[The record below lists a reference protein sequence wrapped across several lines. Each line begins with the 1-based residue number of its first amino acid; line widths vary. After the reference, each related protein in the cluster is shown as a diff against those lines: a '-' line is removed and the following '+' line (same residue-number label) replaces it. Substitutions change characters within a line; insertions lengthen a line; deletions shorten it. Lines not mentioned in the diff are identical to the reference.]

1 MKQLDGRIAVVTGA
15 GSGIGR
21 ATAIALARRGCDLA
35 LADIDPSGAEETRR
49 LVEEAG
55 RTASIDRVDV
65 SDRDQVLGFADAVRE
80 RWGACHI
87 VVNNAGVTSAGRF
100 EGERL
105 DDIEWLVGIN
115 VFGVVHGSHAFL
127 PLLREADEGHI
138 VNLSSMVALAG
149 LPQNAV
155 YSLSKGAVRAFTEGL
170 RAELVGS
177 GIGVTA
183 VFPGAIHTNI
193 TNVARGP
200 EAERLAKL
208 GRNRLAPYVMR
219 PPEAVAK
226 KIVAAIEKDKART
239 LVGPDARFLDL
250 AARLVPGRTGLIGRA
265 VNRVTR

>member
-1 MKQLDGRIAVVTGA
+1 MKELNGRVAVVTGA

-35 LADIDPSGAEETRR
+35 LSDIDLGGLEETRR
-49 LVEEAG
+49 LVEAAG
-55 RTASIDRVDV
+55 AKATIERVDV
-65 SDRDQVLGFADAVRE
+65 SDRSQVLDFAESVRAQHG
-80 RWGACHI
+80 RCHI

-100 EGERL
+100 EGESL

-127 PLLREADEGHI
+127 PLLREAGEGHI
-138 VNLSSMVALAG
+138 VNLASMVALAG

-208 GRNRLAPYVMR
+208 GRSRLAPYVMR

-239 LVGPDARFLDL
+239 LVGPDARMLDL
-250 AARLVPGRTGLIGRA
+250 AARLVPGRTGLVGRA
-265 VNRVTR
+265 VDRATR

>member
-1 MKQLDGRIAVVTGA
+1 MKELNGRVAVVTGA

-21 ATAIALARRGCDLA
+21 ATAIALARRGCGLA
-35 LADIDPSGAEETRR
+35 LSDIALGGLEETQR
-49 LVEEAG
+49 LVEAEGAKA
-55 RTASIDRVDV
+55 TIDRVDV
-65 SDRDQVLGFADAVRE
+65 SDRAQILDFAESVRE
-80 RWGACHI
+80 RHGRCNI

-100 EGERL
+100 EGESL

-138 VNLSSMVALAG
+138 VNLASMVALAG

-208 GRNRLAPYVMR
+208 GRSRLAPYVMR

-226 KIVAAIEKDKART
+226 KIVAAIEKNKART
-239 LVGPDARFLDL
+239 LVGSDARLLDL
-250 AARLVPGRTGLIGRA
+250 AARLAPGRTGLVGRA
-265 VNRVTR
+265 VNRATK

>member
-1 MKQLDGRIAVVTGA
+1 MKQLNGRVAVVTGA

-21 ATAIALARRGCDLA
+21 ATALALAGRGCDLA
-35 LADIDPSGAEETRR
+35 LADIDLTRLDATRR
-49 LVEEAG
+49 RVEDLG
-55 RTASIDRVDV
+55 QKASIHQVDV
-65 SDRDQVLGFADAVRE
+65 SDREQVLAFADAVRVHHG
-80 RWGACHI
+80 RCNI

-100 EGERL
+100 EGESL

-138 VNLSSMVALAG
+138 VNLASMVALAG

-177 GIGVTA
+177 GIGVTV

-208 GRNRLAPYVMR
+208 GRSRLAPYVMR
-219 PPEAVAK
+219 PPEAVAR
-226 KIVAAIEKDKART
+226 KIVAAIEKNKART
-239 LVGPDARFLDL
+239 LVGPDARLLDL
-250 AARLVPGRTGLIGRA
+250 TARLVPGRTGLVGRA
-265 VNRVTR
+265 VNRATR